1 MRNKYTDAEI
11 KTLLKNICIIV
22 DTREQVW
29 GNIEE
34 YFKKNNIQYRREK
47 LNQGD
52 YSACLVSN
60 EETMPLGVIRDM
72 YFDNEI
78 VIERKASID
87 ELAGN
92 MKEPD
97 RTRLKK
103 EFSYLKS
110 RGTKIHFF
118 MEEPTLDEEIKHLTL
133 EEKEELKVF
142 LKKMKAKNVILT
154 PAGFDYNLRF
164 ERYRSQYKA
173 KALNGSIKDFETTFG
188 FTVRPLK
195 KEIIGSEIYNTL
207 HYHIKNRLLGK

>member
-22 DTREQVW
+22 DTREQGW

-47 LNQGD
+47 LNKGD
-52 YSACLVSN
+52 YSAGLVSN
-60 EETMPLGVIRDM
+60 EKTITLGVIRDM

-110 RGTKIHFF
+110 RGTKVHFF
-118 MEEPTLDEEIKHLTL
+118 IQDNNYDVNIRKG
-133 EEKEELKVF
+133 
-142 LKKMKAKNVILT
+142 N
-154 PAGFDYNLRF
+154 
-164 ERYRSQYKA
+164 YRSEYNP
-173 KALNGSIKDFETTFG
+173 KALYGSIKSFETEFN
-188 FTVRPLK
+188 FTVRPLS
-195 KEIIGSEIYNTL
+195 ENTIGSEIYNTL

>member
-60 EETMPLGVIRDM
+60 KETIPLGVIRDM

-110 RGTKIHFF
+110 RGTKVHFF
-118 MEEPTLDEEIKHLTL
+118 IQDNNYDVNIRKG
-133 EEKEELKVF
+133 
-142 LKKMKAKNVILT
+142 N
-154 PAGFDYNLRF
+154 
-164 ERYRSQYKA
+164 YRS
-173 KALNGSIKDFETTFG
+173 E
-188 FTVRPLK
+188 
-195 KEIIGSEIYNTL
+195 
-207 HYHIKNRLLGK
+207 

>member
-60 EETMPLGVIRDM
+60 EETIPLGVIRDM

-92 MKEPD
+92 MK
-97 RTRLKK
+97 
-103 EFSYLKS
+103 
-110 RGTKIHFF
+110 
-118 MEEPTLDEEIKHLTL
+118 
-133 EEKEELKVF
+133 
-142 LKKMKAKNVILT
+142 ILH
-154 PAGFDYNLRF
+154 D
-164 ERYRSQYKA
+164 
-173 KALNGSIKDFETTFG
+173 
-188 FTVRPLK
+188 
-195 KEIIGSEIYNTL
+195 
-207 HYHIKNRLLGK
+207 

>member
-60 EETMPLGVIRDM
+60 EETIPLGVIRDM

-78 VIERKASID
+78 VIERKANID

-110 RGTKIHFF
+110 RGTKVHFF
-118 MEEPTLDEEIKHLTL
+118 IQDNNYDVNIRKG
-133 EEKEELKVF
+133 
-142 LKKMKAKNVILT
+142 N
-154 PAGFDYNLRF
+154 
-164 ERYRSQYKA
+164 YRSEYNP
-173 KALNGSIKDFETTFG
+173 KALYRSIKSFETEFN
-188 FTVRPLK
+188 FTVRPLS
-195 KEIIGSEIYNTL
+195 ENIIGSEIYNTL
-207 HYHIKNRLLGK
+207 QYHIKNRLLGK

>member
-1 MRNKYTDAEI
+1 MSKSFRKGIDITYQRLYYNVIRFPKWKQKGGCVRNKYTDAEI

-110 RGTKIHFF
+110 RGTKVHFF
-118 MEEPTLDEEIKHLTL
+118 IQDK
-133 EEKEELKVF
+133 
-142 LKKMKAKNVILT
+142 
-154 PAGFDYNLRF
+154 DYDVNLRKGN
-164 ERYRSQYKA
+164 YRSEYNP
-173 KALNGSIKDFETTFG
+173 KALYGSIKSFETEFN
-188 FTVRPLK
+188 FTVRPLS
-195 KEIIGSEIYNTL
+195 ENTIGSEIYNTL